1 MKKRLAEIFC
11 LFLLLIFVANCDDI
25 KLEEETENSNAIN
38 LGEFKT
44 YEEADIY
51 KSKID
56 LQLWRDVKIEQADQ
70 ARFILLYGKFSTAFD
85 AGKKAYELFS
95 NQLITNYK
103 IVNNNNNIN
112 DPFSNVLFLAK
123 YQGRP
128 SVYNYNLLKKQSKLL
143 WSRWGRKV
151 LSINHS
157 SDRSTA
163 FIITA
168 LGYGKQGSFP
178 YVRDVRLYMY
188 DTEKD
193 KIDEI
198 AEFGNGL
205 QLYSYWENKDTFKVN
220 FTKPDSIQTE
230 KIIQTIFAFDKSGS
244 KKYSSTREFL
254 LTKDGFPKP
263 PSRKFQMYSPA
274 GTYKLRITED
284 ENEKSIYLRDQKKRA
299 EVLIAEVDDEIKNLL
314 WSPDEKYLFLI
325 VDRSNKSSSS
335 KNELLI
341 INAAEK
347 TVKRIF
353 KGPIYKNLLV
363 QGNLLFFD
371 QQYEGISQITIYDFV
386 TDVVFDEIRI
396 AGGCG
401 INDLTF

>member
-1 MKKRLAEIFC
+1 MKKRLTEIFC
-11 LFLLLIFVANCDDI
+11 LFLLLIFVVNCDDI
-25 KLEEETENSNAIN
+25 KLEEETSNSYAIN

-70 ARFILLYGKFSTAFD
+70 TRFILLYGKFSSSFE
-85 AGKKAYELFS
+85 AGKKAYELLS

-103 IVNNNNNIN
+103 VVKNNNNIN
-112 DPFSNVLFLAK
+112 DPFSSILFLAK
-123 YQGRP
+123 YQSRP
-128 SVYNYNLLKKQSKLL
+128 SVYKYNLLNKQSKLL

-157 SDRSTA
+157 DDRSTA

-178 YVRDVRLYMY
+178 YVRDVRLYLY
-188 DTEKD
+188 NAEKD
-193 KIDEI
+193 QVDEI

-205 QLYSYWENKDTFKVN
+205 QLYSYWENKDTFKIN
-220 FTKPDSIQTE
+220 ITKPDSIQTE
-230 KIIQTIFAFDKSGS
+230 KIIQTIFAFDKLGN
-244 KKYSSTREFL
+244 KKYSTTREFL

-263 PSRKFQMYSPA
+263 PSQKLQMYSPT
-274 GTYKLRITED
+274 GTYQLRITED

-299 EVLIAEVDDEIKNLL
+299 EVLIAEVDENIKKLQ

-325 VDRSNKSSSS
+325 IDRSNKSSSS

-341 INAAEK
+341 INATEK
-347 TVKRIF
+347 IVKRNF

-371 QQYEGISQITIYDFV
+371 QQYEGILQITIYDFV
-386 TDVVFDEIRI
+386 TDIIFDEIRI